1 MEFSVMIQDPSD
13 SSVFGEWWRVTLA
26 SIGDAIIATNING
39 KIVFMNPIAELLT
52 GWTREEA
59 VGRPLEEVFV
69 IVNEE
74 TRARMSAPVEKVL
87 QTGFVVGLANHTVLI
102 RRDGRD
108 TPIDD
113 SAAPIRDDRGQ
124 LLGVVLIFRDITQ
137 RRGTEVAQAYLA
149 AIVESSDDA
158 IIGKTLDGVITS
170 WNKGAEKIFGYMA
183 EEAIGRP
190 ITMLI
195 PTDHHFEE
203 EKILARL
210 RSGERIDHY
219 ITTRI
224 RKDRTPITISLSV
237 SPIKTASGRI
247 IGASKIARDIT
258 EAQRAA
264 EALKQSEK
272 LFHLL
277 ADSAPVMVWISGTDQ
292 QCTFF
297 NKPWLDFTGRTM
309 EQEVGDGWAQGVHRD
324 DLDECLTTYVSAFD
338 ARKEFE
344 MEYRLRRHDGQY
356 RWVLDKGTPLFAG
369 ERSSFTGYIGSC
381 IDITE
386 RKDAEEALR
395 VAEEQLRHVTDNMAA
410 AVTRCSRDLR
420 YEWVSP
426 VYANWLRRDPQQ
438 IVGRP
443 IVDVIGADGF
453 NTIRPHVDRVLAGH
467 KEEYAA
473 FVNFEGPGRCWIQ
486 ATYVPTRDRDGAV
499 NGWVAVVTDITER
512 RRLEQEREQLLD
524 AEQKARAQA
533 EEVSRLKD
541 EFLATVSHELRT
553 PLNAILGWATLIR
566 AGGLSDQ
573 QSVQAVET
581 IERNAKNQAQLI
593 EDLLDVSRVITG
605 KFRLDVRPVMLASVV
620 ESTINSVLPAAEA
633 KGIRLQTALD
643 PNAGPVSGDASRLQQ
658 VVWNLLSNAIKF
670 TPRNGKVQVRVE
682 RINSHIE
689 IIVSD
694 TGQGIKPE
702 FLPHVFDPF
711 RQADAG
717 TARQHSG
724 LGLGLAIVR
733 HLVELH
739 GGRVTAE
746 SSGDG
751 KGATFIVR
759 LPMRILHKED
769 ESDERVHPTAPT
781 QARVIVGE
789 RPNLSGVKVLLIDD
803 ELDTRI
809 LLRSV
814 LEQCNA
820 DVRDAGTAE
829 DGLQIAREWGP
840 SIVVSDIGMP
850 GDDGYDFIR
859 RFRESEAER
868 SARTPAVALTAY
880 ARAEDRVRA
889 LTAGYQVHIA
899 KPIDPLEFALVIA
912 GQASRGR

>member
-1 MEFSVMIQDPSD
+1 MTKDLSN
-13 SSVFGEWWRVTLA
+13 SSIFAEWWRVTLA
-26 SIGDAIIATNING
+26 SIGDAVIATNVSGEIA
-39 KIVFMNPIAELLT
+39 FMNPVAESLT
-52 GWTREEA
+52 GWTLEEA
-59 VGRPLEEVFV
+59 VGHPLNEVFA

-74 TRARMSAPVEKVL
+74 TRERVSNPVEKVVE
-87 QTGFVVGLANHTVLI
+87 TGFVVGLANHTVLI

-108 TPIDD
+108 VPIDD

-124 LLGVVLIFRDITQ
+124 LLGVVLIFRDITP
-137 RRGTEVAQAYLA
+137 RRRTEMTQSYLA

-170 WNKGAEKIFGYMA
+170 WNKGAEKMFGYLA

-195 PTDHHFEE
+195 PSDHHFEE
-203 EKILARL
+203 DKILARL

-219 ITTRI
+219 VTTRV
-224 RKDRTPITISLSV
+224 RKDRTLVTISLSV
-237 SPIKTASGRI
+237 SPIKTSSGKI

-264 EALKQSEK
+264 EAVKQSEQ

-277 ADSAPVMVWISGTDQ
+277 ADCAPVMVWISGTNK

-309 EQEVGDGWAQGVHRD
+309 EQEVGDGWAEGVHPD
-324 DLDECLTTYVSAFD
+324 DLEGCLATYVSSFE

-344 MEYRLRRHDGQY
+344 MEYRLRRHDGVY
-356 RWVLDKGTPLFAG
+356 RWVLDKGLPLFAG
-369 ERSSFTGYIGSC
+369 RDSFTGYIGSC

-395 VAEEQLRHVTDNMAA
+395 VAEEQLRLVTENMAA
-410 AVTRCSRDLR
+410 AVTRCSRDLC
-420 YEWVSP
+420 YVWTSP
-426 VYANWLRRDPQQ
+426 VYANWLHRDPQE

-443 IVDVIGADGF
+443 IVDVIGVDGF
-453 NTIRPHVDRVLAGH
+453 NTIRPHIDRVLAGH
-467 KEEYAA
+467 KEDYVA
-473 FVNFEGPGRCWIQ
+473 FVNFAGPGQCWIH
-486 ATYVPTRDRDGAV
+486 ATYVPTKDRNGVV

-512 RRLEQEREQLLD
+512 RRLEEEREHLLN

-533 EEVSRLKD
+533 EQVSRLKD

-553 PLNAILGWATLIR
+553 PLNAILGWATLLR

-573 QSVQAVET
+573 QSVQAMET

-620 ESTINSVLPAAEA
+620 ESAISSVLPASDA
-633 KGIRLQTALD
+633 KGIRIQTALD
-643 PNAGPVSGDASRLQQ
+643 PNAGPVSGDAGRLQQ
-658 VVWNLLSNAIKF
+658 IVWNLLSNAIKF
-670 TPRNGKVQVRVE
+670 TPRNGKVQIRVE
-682 RINSHIE
+682 RINSHVE
-689 IIVSD
+689 INVSD
-694 TGQGIKPE
+694 TGQGIKAE

-717 TARQHSG
+717 TARQHGG

-739 GGRVTAE
+739 GGRVTADSPGE
-746 SSGDG
+746 GR
-751 KGATFIVR
+751 GATFVVR
-759 LPMRILHKED
+759 LPLRIHHKDLGEG
-769 ESDERVHPTAPT
+769 VHPTAPT
-781 QARVIVGE
+781 PRRAIEGE
-789 RPNLSGVKVLLIDD
+789 RPDLSGVKVLLIDD
-803 ELDTRI
+803 ELDTRT
-809 LLRSV
+809 LLRAV
-814 LEQCNA
+814 LEECNA
-820 DVRDAGTAE
+820 DVRDVGTAE
-829 DGLQIAREWGP
+829 GGLQMARDWDP

-859 RFRESEAER
+859 KFRESQAER
-868 SARTPAVALTAY
+868 SSRTPAVALTAY

-889 LTAGYQVHIA
+889 LTAGYQVHVA
-899 KPIDPLEFALVIA
+899 KPVDPLEFVLVIA
-912 GQASRGR
+912 GQIPRPR